1 MDATHMEGLLHYS
14 GEAIPIMT
22 RELTDEQ
29 VAKLVTDLMQTL
41 GLNYDVIKENNDPK
55 GDHIHI

>member
-1 MDATHMEGLLHYS
+1 MEGLLHYS
-14 GEAIPIMT
+14 GEAILIMT

-55 GDHIHI
+55 GDHIRI